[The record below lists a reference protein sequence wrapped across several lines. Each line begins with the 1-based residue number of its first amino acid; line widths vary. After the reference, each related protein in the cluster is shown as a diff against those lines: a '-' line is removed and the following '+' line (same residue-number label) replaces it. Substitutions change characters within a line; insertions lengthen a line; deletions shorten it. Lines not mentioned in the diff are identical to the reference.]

1 MTIRND
7 DIELQEQLDKL
18 EIRKKKSEMRAEN
31 KFAYEYITREQT
43 GLIPMELT
51 EEEEELIFTF
61 SLDGLQPYSALEDE
75 ETEYQ
80 YRFLENFYRLYPV
93 WQDYD
98 LLLSEDN
105 LYYDANFMPCV
116 AFRDIR
122 EADDVPQEED
132 FLEEYKKIAAGVLS
146 RRFSYTQA
154 QESGIEIVR
163 KDKNAEF
170 ILENTS
176 LPEFYEGIRQRA
188 NEIYLDNKNN
198 KVRLDKYKYRLRNK
212 AIIITLAILSAIIIY
227 MGYQTLIVLPRSRA
241 VIQASR
247 AYTVQDYVECI
258 DRLRRIEPS
267 QMDTYTK
274 YILAVSYARGEAL
287 SREELENVVERI
299 SIYSN
304 ETLLEYWIAIGRSA
318 YDRAE
323 NMAQALSDDK
333 LLIYAY
339 MKELNYLEGNVTMD
353 GEEKQSRMTELG
365 NAITQIGEKYEPGE
379 DEE

>member
-1 MTIRND
+1 MTIQND

-80 YRFLENFYRLYPV
+80 YRFLENFYRLYLV

-170 ILENTS
+170 ILEDTS
-176 LPEFYEGIRQRA
+176 LAEFYDEIRQRA

-353 GEEKQSRMTELG
+353 GEEKQSRMTELS
-365 NAITQIGEKYEPGE
+365 NAITQIGEKYEPDE

>member
-1 MTIRND
+1 MTIQND
-7 DIELQEQLDKL
+7 DIELHEQLDKL
-18 EIRKKKSEMRAEN
+18 EIRRKKSEMRAEN

-75 ETEYQ
+75 EAEYQ
-80 YRFLENFYRLYPV
+80 YRFLENIYRLYPV

-122 EADDVPQEED
+122 EADDIPREED
-132 FLEEYKKIAAGVLS
+132 FLEEYKKIAVGVLS

-170 ILENTS
+170 ILEDTS
-176 LPEFYEGIRQRA
+176 LAEFYDEIRQRA

-353 GEEKQSRMTELG
+353 GEEKQSRMTELS
-365 NAITQIGEKYEPGE
+365 NAITQIGEKYEPDE

>member
-1 MTIRND
+1 MTIQND

-353 GEEKQSRMTELG
+353 GEEKQSRMTELS
-365 NAITQIGEKYEPGE
+365 NAITQIGEKYEPDE